1 MNNQLFENVIEFPDP
16 SSENIYNNLV
26 GLDEMKVR
34 LIKESEILLNPKI
47 LENWS
52 RTNHGEV
59 IPVVKSFENR
69 PALYIFAGDV
79 GTGKTTL
86 AETFGDNLARQSKL
100 NISLYKLSLNTRGSG
115 AVGEMTR
122 LISEAFTKI
131 KEEAKK
137 IKPHGGIY
145 KSAILL
151 LIDEADALAQSREL
165 DQMHHED
172 RAGVNALIRG
182 IDSITKE
189 HLPVITLMCTNR
201 LNSLDPAVR
210 RRAALTF
217 SFSRPNF
224 EQRKN
229 LFSKALSGV
238 NISDDEFNSF
248 AELTGEIKGRAYGFT
263 FSDIVQ
269 NVLPAIVLQAYPDK
283 AIIANDIIALI
294 EQMQPTPPFNQNIN
308 GQ

>member
-1 MNNQLFENVIEFPDP
+1 MNNSQLFENVIEFPDP
-16 SSENIYNNLV
+16 NAEEIYKGLI
-26 GLDEMKVR
+26 GLDEIKSR

-47 LENWS
+47 LKDWS
-52 RTNHGEV
+52 KSNHGSV
-59 IPVVKSFENR
+59 VPVVKNFENR
-69 PALYIFAGDV
+69 SALYIFAGDV

-86 AETFGDNLARQSKL
+86 AETFGDSLAREKGL
-100 NISLYKLSLNTRGSG
+100 TIFLYKLSLSARGSG

-122 LISEAFTKI
+122 LITGAFEDI
-131 KEEAKK
+131 KEKAKA
-137 IKPHGGIY
+137 IKPKDGIY

-182 IDSITKE
+182 VDSITKE

-210 RRAALTF
+210 RRAAITF
-217 SFSRPNF
+217 EFSRPNF

-229 LFSKALSGV
+229 LFIKSLQGI
-238 NISDDEFNSF
+238 NFTEEEFTTF
-248 AELTGEIKGRAYGFT
+248 AELTGENESRTYGYT
-263 FSDIVQ
+263 FSDIAQ
-269 NVLPAIVLQAYPDK
+269 KILPAIVLQAYPDK
-283 AIIANDIIALI
+283 AINADDIVTLLK
-294 EQMQPTPPFNQNIN
+294 QMQPTPPFNQTI
-308 GQ
+308 